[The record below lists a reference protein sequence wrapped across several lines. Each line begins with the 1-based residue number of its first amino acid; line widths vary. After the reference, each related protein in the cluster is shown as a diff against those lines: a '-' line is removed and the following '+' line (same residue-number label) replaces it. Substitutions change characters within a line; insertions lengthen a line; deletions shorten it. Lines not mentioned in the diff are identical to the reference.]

1 MRKTADSYVFYLFAL
16 LRQRQ
21 RGYEPELERP
31 RHIHRS
37 ADSNINS
44 MSALRFSEGYIKPR
58 ETRSF
63 ARSARNR
70 ASIRALGSITYLQ
83 KYYASGGTICE
94 GFLDYDKL
102 SFLDLIAPRAGLMDP
117 SPEVLL
123 RNCHEDIQTVL
134 EIWGII
140 SYPSPSAHATDGHEQ
155 ALDSPTSIDDNDLS
169 RQLGHHGKEF
179 SSHSLNTHQQ
189 HRYDSISIDLL
200 ALLESSTKAIS
211 SIRMYSMHAPVLTP
225 SALTIHRQAA
235 LSVIEMLCILEQEN
249 RILEAEDESSP
260 EGYCYARLNFGD
272 LEEEREEMRRYLAI
286 VQEYLFKP
294 QADKIETHFEKL
306 LITNPSTPADG
317 ARLPSWLNDDQWD
330 ESTTLEFFRPETRSP
345 LPSPSA
351 DKNGFLDA
359 LSDGYVMCMV
369 FNAFVRL
376 TKMPFGLVD
385 KVNDNT
391 IRTWRAA
398 ENWRFLIQACK
409 FRLEF
414 KITDGAF
421 RPIEIVR
428 RTDLGREQLETW
440 VKLIVERG
448 IQEAKEMLENK
459 APLSPMVDTTAFPD
473 F

>member
-1 MRKTADSYVFYLFAL
+1 
-16 LRQRQ
+16 
-21 RGYEPELERP
+21 
-31 RHIHRS
+31 
-37 ADSNINS
+37 
-44 MSALRFSEGYIKPR
+44 MSALRFSEGYIKP
-58 ETRSF
+58 
-63 ARSARNR
+63 
-70 ASIRALGSITYLQ
+70 SIRALGSITYLQ

-123 RNCHEDIQTVL
+123 RNCHEDIQAVL

-140 SYPSPSAHATDGHEQ
+140 SYPSPSAHGTEGHDQ

-169 RQLGHHGKEF
+169 RQLGYHANL
-179 SSHSLNTHQQ
+179 SSQSLNTHQQ

-225 SALTIHRQAA
+225 SALTVHRQAA

-249 RILEAEDESSP
+249 RVLESDDESSP
-260 EGYCYARLNFGD
+260 EGYCYSRLSFGD

-306 LITNPSTPADG
+306 LITDPSIQADG
-317 ARLPSWLNDDQWD
+317 AGLPSWLNDDEWD
-330 ESTTLEFFRPETRSP
+330 EAITLEFFRPNTRSP
-345 LPSPSA
+345 LPSPTT

-421 RPIEIVR
+421 KPIEIVR
-428 RTDLGREQLETW
+428 RTDIGREQLETW

-448 IQEAKEMLENK
+448 ILEAKEMLDNK
-459 APLSPMVDTTAFPD
+459 APLSPVVDTTTFPD